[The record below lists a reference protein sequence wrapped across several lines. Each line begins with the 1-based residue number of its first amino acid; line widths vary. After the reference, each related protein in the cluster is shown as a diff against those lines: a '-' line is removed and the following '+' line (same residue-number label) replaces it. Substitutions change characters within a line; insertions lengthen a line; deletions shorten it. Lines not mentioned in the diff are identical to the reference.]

1 MDIGF
6 LPTHVDYDF
15 KQILK
20 TSQNLRLRYLLVL
33 VKELIYHP
41 LGRALNTQ
49 ITPKYVNASVHSLIL
64 FPKNRKRSSKNDKQQ
79 LVCCETMPL

>member
-6 LPTHVDYDF
+6 LPTHVDNDC
-15 KQILK
+15 KQNLK

-33 VKELIYHP
+33 VKKLIYHL
-41 LGRALNTQ
+41 LGKALNTQ
-49 ITPKYVNASVHSLIL
+49 ITPKYVNASVHTLIL
-64 FPKNRKRSSKNDKQQ
+64 SSKNRKRSSKNDKQQ